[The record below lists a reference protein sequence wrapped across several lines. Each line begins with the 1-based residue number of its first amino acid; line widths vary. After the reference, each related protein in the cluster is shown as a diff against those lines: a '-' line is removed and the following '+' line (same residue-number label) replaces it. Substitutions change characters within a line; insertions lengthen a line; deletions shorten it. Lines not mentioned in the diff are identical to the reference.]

1 MTEVSFF
8 AQKITGDNY
17 YLLGGLSNDFNQ
29 SVYEYYGTF
38 VNHKFKLRD
47 NLTSNIE
54 FEYRYNQSKIDTQ
67 LTSQGA
73 LFAISDPQSN
83 DPLLI
88 KALVR
93 AETYRSKFHN
103 NLEVSNTLS
112 VQFGADWQRNSELTS
127 QAANNFN
134 TDQLYAGVT
143 PIQYFGDFEQVTN
156 AEDQDPTDAFG
167 MYSQGIWQLSDQ
179 HQFNIGLRYDTHESV
194 ASHLSPRLGWIVSL
208 DENHTIKVL
217 YGEAFR
223 AASLNET
230 AGPNSPVIK
239 GDPDLK
245 HEVIKTYDLIYM
257 HVGSYFNLQLGA
269 YVNEYTDPISITLD
283 DQNIRQ
289 YVNGASSHS
298 QGIEF
303 EANWNVFEG
312 SWLRLT
318 FSELLDTPENFFRES
333 NRTASLMFNYSMNK
347 LSWNVSAIYSG
358 DKKTEAVA
366 GQFET
371 IDGFWDLSTKLNY
384 KINENWSNQLLIKNV
399 LNQKNASS
407 TQEQGLAQGIPGRS
421 SEVMYSVKYK
431 W

>member
-1 MTEVSFF
+1 M
-8 AQKITGDNY
+8 
-17 YLLGGLSNDFNQ
+17 
-29 SVYEYYGTF
+29 
-38 VNHKFKLRD
+38 
-47 NLTSNIE
+47 
-54 FEYRYNQSKIDTQ
+54 
-67 LTSQGA
+67 
-73 LFAISDPQSN
+73 
-83 DPLLI
+83 
-88 KALVR
+88 
-93 AETYRSKFHN
+93 
-103 NLEVSNTLS
+103 
-112 VQFGADWQRNSELTS
+112 
-127 QAANNFN
+127 
-134 TDQLYAGVT
+134 
-143 PIQYFGDFEQVTN
+143 
-156 AEDQDPTDAFG
+156 
-167 MYSQGIWQLSDQ
+167 
-179 HQFNIGLRYDTHESV
+179 

-245 HEVIKTYDLIYM
+245 HEVIKTYDVIYM
-257 HVGSYFNLQLGA
+257 HIGSYFNLQLGA
-269 YVNEYTDPISITLD
+269 YLNEYTDPISITLD

-318 FSELLDTPENFFRES
+318 MSELLYTPENFFRES

-371 IDGFWDLSTKLNY
+371 IDGFWDLSTKFNY

-407 TQEQGLAQGIPGRS
+407 TQEQGLAQGIPSRS
-421 SEVMYSVKYK
+421 REVMYSVKYK